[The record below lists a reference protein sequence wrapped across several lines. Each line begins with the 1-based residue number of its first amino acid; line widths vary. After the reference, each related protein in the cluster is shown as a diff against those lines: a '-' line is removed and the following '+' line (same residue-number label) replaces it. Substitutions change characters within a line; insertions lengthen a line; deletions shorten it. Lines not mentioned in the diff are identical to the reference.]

1 MGESWFPC
9 TSVIGLQLA
18 LVTLVWNLCL
28 ESKLVQL
35 EFEDEGLDRG
45 EGRLAA
51 EEDEEAEGWA

>member
-9 TSVIGLQLA
+9 ASVMGLQFA
-18 LVTLVWNLCL
+18 LVTLVWNLRL
-28 ESKLVQL
+28 ASKLVQL

-51 EEDEEAEGWA
+51 EDEEAEG